1 MNANRQFQRRF
12 TSPRVSRTTFRSTAT
27 NAWSR
32 AASSEE
38 TASRTASNC
47 SRSSCSS
54 RSCAEIP
61 RYFTLIA
68 SISPPS
74 EPATQD
80 CTEEEVSNGISSCLS
95 QNGKLADITYLG
107 TWPSLA
113 RCYRMTR
120 SAHDLNIQ
128 TETPAAQSRRTAGEG
143 SGRTARMH
151 VT

>member
-1 MNANRQFQRRF
+1 MARRPASILYEISKRLPFLNVKYFGLREDGHPRYPLMLGYQHRFRILRFIYMNANHQFQRRL

-32 AASSEE
+32 AASSED

-61 RYFTLIA
+61 RYLTLIA

-74 EPATQD
+74 EPATQG
-80 CTEEEVSNGISSCLS
+80 CTEEEVSNGIS
-95 QNGKLADITYLG
+95 
-107 TWPSLA
+107 
-113 RCYRMTR
+113 
-120 SAHDLNIQ
+120 
-128 TETPAAQSRRTAGEG
+128 
-143 SGRTARMH
+143 
-151 VT
+151 